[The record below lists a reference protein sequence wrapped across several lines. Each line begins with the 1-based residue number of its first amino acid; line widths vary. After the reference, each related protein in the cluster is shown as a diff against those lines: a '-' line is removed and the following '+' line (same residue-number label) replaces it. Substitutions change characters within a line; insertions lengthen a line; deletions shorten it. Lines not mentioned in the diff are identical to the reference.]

1 MDYALTRSHV
11 ASRKKSVFRDTAQ
24 VPRGLV
30 SSSPVKMARNIQA
43 LRHGLDP
50 SPAGYE
56 AQLTYKHSAGYFHPS
71 QLRSISLHNFPVSGL
86 HSTK

>member
-1 MDYALTRSHV
+1 MSPLARSPYFATLLKFH
-11 ASRKKSVFRDTAQ
+11 
-24 VPRGLV
+24 
-30 SSSPVKMARNIQA
+30 SSPVKMARNIQA

-50 SPAGYE
+50 SQAGYE

-71 QLRSISLHNFPVSGL
+71 KLRSISLHNFPVSGL